1 MISLEDKQGM
11 NDRQSNRDSRNSWNR
26 GADVGGFE
34 LHHTIA
40 AEYHPRSAQTD
51 GGYEQHICD

>member
-11 NDRQSNRDSRNSWNR
+11 NDRQSNRDSRNSWDR

-40 AEYHPRSAQTD
+40 AEYHPRAA
-51 GGYEQHICD
+51 